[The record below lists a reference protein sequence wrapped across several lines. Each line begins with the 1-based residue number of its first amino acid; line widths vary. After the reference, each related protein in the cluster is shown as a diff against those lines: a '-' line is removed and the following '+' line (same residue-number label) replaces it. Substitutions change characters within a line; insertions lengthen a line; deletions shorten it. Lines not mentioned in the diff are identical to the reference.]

1 VDSVLSNSVL
11 NYNQQAQI
19 PPFKI
24 QIGLIN
30 KATIL
35 DVNQEYTLSLKQI
48 PNSTYYYIEN
58 LDQVLS
64 GNFDTT
70 KLGLYKINHT
80 KNIDILTNGTF
91 QERRN
96 LIDSINSSRYKR
108 QYNDYRY
115 LPYLMSYMNTNDTIT
130 NYSYLAWDNVDQSGN
145 MVSGGIDTV
154 REKELYSRFLQKYVA
169 ENVPFALPN
178 QSTDSIEWHQWF
190 DSISSLSDCFAKVKY
205 STGEFKYITD
215 AKWIGYFI
223 QDPVKNTIYF
233 RSGKKGYA
241 LKFKIDS
248 LAKMEYPENRQL
260 FSDYKSFYAS
270 NNHEI
275 PRYNDYLKGIEL
287 YHLENEFFTKREELL
302 IPIDLTFQKYSGS
315 FQEYPNI
322 IAPLGDNFLIITS
335 QNPDGFNSI
344 NASVIDRNG
353 NKVVEEKKIYQ
364 KISKSYA
371 GKVDELNSISFLQN
385 KDEVIISFSDESFGP
400 EPNKVGE
407 YSDVAAIVYKLDE
420 GLNVKDSAI
429 FPVSFPAFDYRITQT
444 HIIQGQQ
451 SFLLLNKVT
460 HNDGYQLF
468 YKIISHDLS
477 EKTEFIKLSD
487 DLNGDLYAKPIV
499 TSDGYIISWVGND
512 LTENLLRS
520 VLINEKG
527 IQAEPINVA
536 NGMFEEIYNIA
547 FDSNH
552 IDIYFLD
559 KNEESL
565 VRKRHIREA
574 YKDSN

>member
-1 VDSVLSNSVL
+1 
-11 NYNQQAQI
+11 
-19 PPFKI
+19 
-24 QIGLIN
+24 
-30 KATIL
+30 
-35 DVNQEYTLSLKQI
+35 
-48 PNSTYYYIEN
+48 
-58 LDQVLS
+58 
-64 GNFDTT
+64 
-70 KLGLYKINHT
+70 
-80 KNIDILTNGTF
+80 
-91 QERRN
+91 
-96 LIDSINSSRYKR
+96 
-108 QYNDYRY
+108 
-115 LPYLMSYMNTNDTIT
+115 
-130 NYSYLAWDNVDQSGN
+130 
-145 MVSGGIDTV
+145 
-154 REKELYSRFLQKYVA
+154 VA

-353 NKVVEEKKIYQ
+353 N
-364 KISKSYA
+364 
-371 GKVDELNSISFLQN
+371 
-385 KDEVIISFSDESFGP
+385 
-400 EPNKVGE
+400 
-407 YSDVAAIVYKLDE
+407 
-420 GLNVKDSAI
+420 
-429 FPVSFPAFDYRITQT
+429 
-444 HIIQGQQ
+444 
-451 SFLLLNKVT
+451 
-460 HNDGYQLF
+460 
-468 YKIISHDLS
+468 
-477 EKTEFIKLSD
+477 
-487 DLNGDLYAKPIV
+487 
-499 TSDGYIISWVGND
+499 
-512 LTENLLRS
+512 
-520 VLINEKG
+520 
-527 IQAEPINVA
+527 
-536 NGMFEEIYNIA
+536 
-547 FDSNH
+547 
-552 IDIYFLD
+552 
-559 KNEESL
+559 
-565 VRKRHIREA
+565 
-574 YKDSN
+574 